1 MEVQKDIKD
10 QILKK
15 EKIFYNPEI
24 VIRGIIGEKKEEK
37 YNIVEQKPKVQLRR
51 AEKLNFIEYGS
62 TLNFVRPNIKKG
74 IDFYHEPKVK
84 ISKKNYDDVPHLDND
99 KNNI

>member
-24 VIRGIIGEKKEEK
+24 VIRGIIGSKKNIDSNKEEK
-37 YNIVEQKPKVQLRR
+37 YNIVEQKPKVQLRQE
-51 AEKLNFIEYGS
+51 EKLNFI
-62 TLNFVRPNIKKG
+62 
-74 IDFYHEPKVK
+74 
-84 ISKKNYDDVPHLDND
+84 
-99 KNNI
+99 